1 MANRTP
7 RKTIRSLATLI
18 AMFALLTLSLGSA
31 LGHNSTGGTGKDGVP
46 AAGVLTTNVGAL
58 TDGGDVDEASEQED
72 VDEVNQDSTDDNQVD
87 ENDQGDNSVD
97 ENDQGEDDNSVD
109 ENDQGQ
115 DEQADENDGD
125 QDEANEDD
133 GDQQDEADDDSG
145 DEGGDD

>member
-7 RKTIRSLATLI
+7 RKTLRSLATLT
-18 AMFALLTLSLGSA
+18 AMFALMTLSLGSA
-31 LGHNSTGGTGKDGVP
+31 LGRSTGGTGTDSAP
-46 AAGVLTTNVGAL
+46 AAGVLTTNVRVL
-58 TDGGDVDEASEQED
+58 SDGGDLDETSEQED
-72 VDEVNQDSTDDNQVD
+72 VDEANDDSTDGNQVD

-97 ENDQGEDDNSVD
+97 EDDQGEDDNSVD

-115 DEQADENDGD
+115 DEQADENDD
-125 QDEANEDD
+125 NQDEANEDD